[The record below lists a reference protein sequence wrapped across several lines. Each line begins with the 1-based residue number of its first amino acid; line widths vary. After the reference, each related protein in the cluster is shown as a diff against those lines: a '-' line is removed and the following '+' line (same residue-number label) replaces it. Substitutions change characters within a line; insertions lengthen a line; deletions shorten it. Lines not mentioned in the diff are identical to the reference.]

1 MLRDYQS
8 HTISLLKDW
17 LQENKSGHPCV
28 VLPTG
33 SGKSHV
39 IAELCRDTITHRPN
53 ARVLMLTSR
62 KELIRQNISKLWP
75 DAPVGVYSASI
86 GRKEVAQ
93 ITFAGI
99 QSVRDKADV
108 LGSQDLV
115 LVDEAHEIS
124 HTSQGAYRK
133 LIKDLSDINPDLRVV
148 GFTASPFRLGHGL
161 ITEGDALFSA
171 LIEPVKIES
180 LVVDGYLAPLRSKL
194 TQKELDVA
202 SVKKRGG
209 EFIEKDLQIA
219 VDTDENN
226 RAVVQEVLA
235 LAGDRQHWLI
245 FCTGIEHA
253 KNICSLL
260 SEHVSAACV
269 TGETPKAER
278 DRIIED
284 FKSGRIKAL
293 TNANILTTGFDFPD
307 IDLIALLRPTMSPG
321 LYMQMAGRGL
331 RPKSHTDHCLVLDFA
346 GAVKMHGPITAVKS
360 PSQKVGSVGGEAL
373 VKVCSH
379 CSEICYA
386 SQKCCHVCGD
396 EFPIPEMKQLKLDAD
411 ADIMGEMAKA
421 NNLVSFA
428 RIGPRGKPAAIFN
441 WNEVDKLIEDGF
453 SALDIANKSGTALS
467 TFCQAIKREFQISF
481 SEYSREK
488 LQKRNA
494 RQARYRQKQGRSRLE
509 LMVTPELQERF
520 KSLAG
525 LENMTNYEK
534 LKILCDSWDKC
545 NENQQSKDLE
555 SIRESQN
562 KINELFRALQNKL
575 EEEHLDLIA
584 DFVRFKKKSQYLMSK
599 NLDIETMKK
608 LNAVIGKML
617 GSFSR
622 CYLKPDKTEEELK
635 NALKWFSDFEYFF
648 NIRGL
653 TDLLD

>member
-1 MLRDYQS
+1 VGDQKNSIGEIEMLRDYQS

-17 LQENKSGHPCV
+17 LQTNKSGHPCV

-39 IAELCRDTITHRPN
+39 IAELCRDTITHSPN

-62 KELIRQNISKLWP
+62 KELIHQNISKLWP
-75 DAPVGVYSASI
+75 DAPVGVYSAGI
-86 GRKEVAQ
+86 GRREVAQ

-133 LIKDLSDINPDLRVV
+133 LIKDLSGINPDLRVV
-148 GFTASPFRLGHGL
+148 GLTASPFRLGHGL

-202 SVKKRGG
+202 QVKKRGG

-226 RAVVQEVLA
+226 RAVAQEVLA
-235 LAGDRQHWLI
+235 LAGDRQHWLF
-245 FCTGIEHA
+245 FCAGIEHA

-269 TGETPKAER
+269 TGETPKADR

-284 FKSGRIKAL
+284 FKAGRIKAL

-360 PSQKVGSVGGEAL
+360 PSQKGESEGGEAL
-373 VKVCSH
+373 IKVCSN

-386 SQKCCHVCGD
+386 SQRCCHVCGA
-396 EFPIPEMKQLKLDAD
+396 EFPAPEMKPLNLDAD
-411 ADIMGEMAKA
+411 ADIMGEIAD
-421 NNLVSFA
+421 LVSYLS
-428 RIGPRGKPAAIFN
+428 IGAGRPTAQFN
-441 WNEVDKLIEDGF
+441 WDKIDELIKKGF
-453 SALDIANKSGTALS
+453 NGGRIAEL
-467 TFCQAIKREFQISF
+467 CAIHPDTLYDAVKKEFQITF
-481 SEYSREK
+481 SQYASAK
-488 LQKRNA
+488 KNKRNA
-494 RQARYRQKQGRSRLE
+494 RQSRYRQQASRSRLE
-509 LMVTPELQERF
+509 IMITPELLERF
-520 KSLAG
+520 RNLQG
-525 LENMTNYEK
+525 LEGSTNNEK
-534 LKILCDSWDKC
+534 FEMLCDLWDK
-545 NENQQSKDLE
+545 
-555 SIRESQN
+555 RN
-562 KINELFRALQNKL
+562 KN
-575 EEEHLDLIA
+575 
-584 DFVRFKKKSQYLMSK
+584 
-599 NLDIETMKK
+599 
-608 LNAVIGKML
+608 
-617 GSFSR
+617 
-622 CYLKPDKTEEELK
+622 
-635 NALKWFSDFEYFF
+635 
-648 NIRGL
+648 
-653 TDLLD
+653 